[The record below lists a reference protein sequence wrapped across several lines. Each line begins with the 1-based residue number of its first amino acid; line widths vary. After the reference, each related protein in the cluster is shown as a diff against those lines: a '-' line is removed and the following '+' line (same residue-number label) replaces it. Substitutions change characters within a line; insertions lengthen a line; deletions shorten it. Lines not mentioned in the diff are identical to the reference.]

1 MSFHGGRNGHRHSR
15 IGSASRITGSAEP
28 GQKTG
33 ATETPHEIRL
43 DKLFGNLKRERN
55 ERAAERLANTIK
67 GEWANSGS
75 ATIDL
80 LMQWAAKAMQEKK
93 YDVALDFLDQVIV
106 LQPTYAE
113 GWNRRATLHYLN
125 RNFAKS
131 MYDIE
136 RTLRLEPR
144 HFGALAGM
152 ASIFEVTERKQAA
165 LDAYLKVLD
174 IYPMMR
180 QAQTEAAKL
189 ADELAGEGI

>member
-1 MSFHGGRNGHRHSR
+1 MLAV
-15 IGSASRITGSAEP
+15 SASAQTVGDGEAGALQDQAAEAP
-28 GQKTG
+28 ASSSEAG
-33 ATETPHEIRL
+33 RL

-67 GEWANSGS
+67 TRWADSGS

-80 LMQWAAKAMQEKK
+80 LMQWAGKAMQEKK
-93 YDVALDFLDQVIV
+93 YEVALDFLDQVIV
-106 LQPTYAE
+106 LRPDYAE

-125 RNFAKS
+125 RNFSKS

-152 ASIFEVTERKQAA
+152 ASIFESTDRKQAA
-165 LDAYLKVLD
+165 LDAYLKVLE

-180 QAQTEAAKL
+180 EAQTEAGKL
-189 ADELAGEGI
+189 AEELAGEGI